1 MPKVLIADKLSPLAV
16 EVFQQRGLDV
26 DFEVGLSP
34 DELKARAGSY
44 DGIAVRSA
52 TKLTAEILETGAAG
66 KLKVTGRAGIG
77 VDNIDVEAATGHGVV
92 VMNTPYGN
100 ATTTAEH
107 TVALMFALARQIPAA
122 DTSTQAGKWEKS
134 RFMGMELTGKTL
146 GLIGCGNIGSIVA
159 ERALGLRMKVAAYDP
174 FLSNDRAIDLGVEK
188 VELDEL
194 LRRADVITLHV
205 PMNDQTRG
213 IIDATALAKCKKGVR
228 IINCAR
234 GGLVV
239 EADLKAALE
248 SGQVAGAA
256 LDVFEIEP
264 AKENALF
271 GLPNLVC
278 TPHLG
283 ASTNEAQENV
293 AVQIAEQMSD
303 YLLSG
308 AVTNAINM
316 PSLTAEDAKRLGPYM
331 KLAEQLGSFAGQLT
345 RTGLQSVTI
354 EYEGHVAEL
363 NTRPLTQAA
372 LTGLLRPMLDSVN
385 MVNAPVLARQR
396 DIELR
401 EVKDE
406 TPGDYQT
413 LIRLTVKTD
422 RQERAVSGTLF
433 SGDKPRIVEIKG
445 IQIEAQLSPHML
457 YTTNDD
463 KPGVIGALTGL
474 LAEESINIAS
484 FHLGRNAPGGD
495 AIALI
500 ELDEAMTGET
510 LDKVR
515 DLPSI
520 TRAELLQF

>member
-1 MPKVLIADKLSPLAV
+1 MPKVLIADKLSPLAE
-16 EVFQQRGLDV
+16 EVFKQRGLEV
-26 DFEVGLSP
+26 DFETSLTP
-34 DELKARAGSY
+34 DELAARAGDY

-52 TKLTAEILETGAAG
+52 TKLTAEILEKGAAG
-66 KLKVTGRAGIG
+66 RLKVTGRAGIG
-77 VDNIDVEAATGHGVV
+77 VDNIDVAAATAHGIV

-107 TVALMFALARQIPAA
+107 TIAMLFALARQIPAA
-122 DTSTQAGKWEKS
+122 DASTQAGKWEKS
-134 RFMGMELTGKTL
+134 KFMGVELTGKTL
-146 GLIGCGNIGSIVA
+146 GVIGCGNIGSIVA
-159 ERALGLRMKVAAYDP
+159 ERALGLRMKVVAYDP
-174 FLSNDRAIDLGVEK
+174 FLSNDRAVDLGVEK

-194 LRRADVITLHV
+194 LGRADVITLHV

-213 IIDATALAKCKKGVR
+213 ILNAEALAKTKKGVR
-228 IINCAR
+228 ILNCAR

-248 SGQVAGAA
+248 SGHVAGAA
-256 LDVFEIEP
+256 LDVFEAEP
-264 AKENALF
+264 AKDNPLF
-271 GLPNLVC
+271 GMPNLVC

-283 ASTNEAQENV
+283 ASTAEAQENV

-308 AVTNAINM
+308 AVTNALNM
-316 PSLTAEDAKRLGPYM
+316 PSLSAEDAKRLGPYM

-345 RTGLQSVTI
+345 RTGLRGVTI

-363 NTRPLTQAA
+363 NTRPLTQVA
-372 LTGLLRPMLDSVN
+372 LTGLLKPMLDSVN

-396 DIELR
+396 DVDIR

-413 LIRLTVKTD
+413 LIRLTVKTE
-422 RQERAVSGTLF
+422 RQERAVAGTLF
-433 SGDKPRIVEIKG
+433 GGDKPRIVEIKG
-445 IQIEAQLSPHML
+445 IQIEAQLAPHML
-457 YTTNDD
+457 YTTNED
-463 KPGVIGALTGL
+463 KPGVISALTGL
-474 LAEESINIAS
+474 LAEEGINIGA
-484 FHLGRNAPGGD
+484 FHLGRTGPGGD

-500 ELDEAMTGET
+500 ELDAEIEKGT

-515 DLPSI
+515 ELPLI
-520 TRAELLQF
+520 TRAERLRF

>member
-16 EVFQQRGLDV
+16 EVFKQRGLEV
-26 DFEVGLSP
+26 DFETSLSP
-34 DELKARAGSY
+34 EELTARAGDY
-44 DGIAVRSA
+44 DGIA
-52 TKLTAEILETGAAG
+52 
-66 KLKVTGRAGIG
+66 GI
-77 VDNIDVEAATGHGVV
+77 V

-107 TVALMFALARQIPAA
+107 TIALIFALARQIPTA
-122 DTSTQAGKWEKS
+122 DASTQAGKWEKS
-134 RFMGMELTGKTL
+134 RFMGTELTGKTL

-159 ERALGLRMKVAAYDP
+159 ERALGLRMKVVAYDP
-174 FLSNDRAIDLGVEK
+174 FLSKDRAVDLGVEK

-194 LRRADVITLHV
+194 LPRADVITLHV

-213 IIDATALAKCKKGVR
+213 IIDAA
-228 IINCAR
+228 
-234 GGLVV
+234 
-239 EADLKAALE
+239 ADLKAALE

-283 ASTNEAQENV
+283 ASTTEAQENV

-303 YLLSG
+303 YLLNG

-331 KLAEQLGSFAGQLT
+331 RLAEDLGSFAGQLT
-345 RTGLQSVTI
+345 RTGLQAVTI

-396 DIELR
+396 DIEL
-401 EVKDE
+401 
-406 TPGDYQT
+406 
-413 LIRLTVKTD
+413 
-422 RQERAVSGTLF
+422 
-433 SGDKPRIVEIKG
+433 
-445 IQIEAQLSPHML
+445 
-457 YTTNDD
+457 
-463 KPGVIGALTGL
+463 
-474 LAEESINIAS
+474 
-484 FHLGRNAPGGD
+484 
-495 AIALI
+495 
-500 ELDEAMTGET
+500 
-510 LDKVR
+510 
-515 DLPSI
+515 
-520 TRAELLQF
+520 

>member
-16 EVFQQRGLDV
+16 EVFQRRGLNV

-34 DELKARAGSY
+34 EELKARAGGY

-52 TKLTAEILETGAAG
+52 TKLTAEILEAGAAG
-66 KLKVTGRAGIG
+66 ELKVTGRAGIG

-174 FLSNDRAIDLGVEK
+174 FLSNDRAVDLGVEK

-194 LRRADVITLHV
+194 LGRADIITLHV

-213 IIDATALAKCKKGVR
+213 IIDAAALAKCKKGVR

-345 RTGLQSVTI
+345 RTGLQAVTI

-401 EVKDE
+401 EIKDE

-474 LAEESINIAS
+474 LAEEQINIAS

-500 ELDEAMTGET
+500 ELDEPMNGET
-510 LDKVR
+510 VNKVR
-515 DLPSI
+515 ELPSI